1 LNPLAEI
8 VVVVAWGTLKML
20 VAASFGAGYG
30 FPFLKNFLWT
40 SVGSCLGVLVF
51 YSLSEHLTEYARR
64 RWLRKRAERTA
75 SGGTNAR
82 IFTKRNRRIIR
93 IKHSSGYLGVAALTP
108 LVFTIPLG
116 SILAARFFHH
126 DRRTIP
132 ALLVSVVLQAMA
144 VTAVLSGV
152 MDIFDRAAR

>member
-1 LNPLAEI
+1 MP
-8 VVVVAWGTLKML
+8 V
-20 VAASFGAGYG
+20 GAGCCICTQG
-30 FPFLKNFLWT
+30 FCSSQP
-40 SVGSCLGVLVF
+40 
-51 YSLSEHLTEYARR
+51 
-64 RWLRKRAERTA
+64 
-75 SGGTNAR
+75 
-82 IFTKRNRRIIR
+82 RRIIR